1 MNTGFFLRAYTG
13 LLGVAAT
20 VAILALL
27 NGSDPAPWWGVL
39 LAVAPMAL
47 HFTLRATLTGR
58 PRKRWLMPQQ
68 VFTIGG
74 LGLTMNP
81 DSVDQ
86 PSILASGLAAALVV
100 MLYIYVLKVWRRGV
114 EQDSG
119 AAEHSDD
126 P

>member
-1 MNTGFFLRAYTG
+1 MNTAFFMRAYTG

-20 VAILALL
+20 VAVLALVS
-27 NGSDPAPWWGVL
+27 GAPAAPWWGVL

-47 HFTLRATLTGR
+47 HFTLRATVTGR

-81 DSVDQ
+81 DSVEQ

-100 MLYIYVLKVWRRGV
+100 MLYIYVLNVWRKGV

-119 AAEHSDD
+119 DADKSDD

>member
-1 MNTGFFLRAYTG
+1 MNTAFFMRAYTG

-20 VAILALL
+20 VAVLALL
-27 NGSDPAPWWGVL
+27 SGAPAGPWWGVL

-47 HFTLRATLTGR
+47 HFILRATLTGR

-81 DSVDQ
+81 DSVEQ

-100 MLYIYVLKVWRRGV
+100 MLYIYVLKVWRKGA
-114 EQDSG
+114 EEDSG
-119 AAEHSDD
+119 GENDA
-126 P
+126 

>member
-1 MNTGFFLRAYTG
+1 MNTAFFLRAYTG
-13 LLGVAAT
+13 LLGVATT

-27 NGSDPAPWWGVL
+27 NGTDPAPWWGVL

-74 LGLTMNP
+74 LGLTINP
-81 DSVDQ
+81 DSVEQ

-114 EQDSG
+114 EQDRG

>member
-1 MNTGFFLRAYTG
+1 MNIAFFMRAYTG

-27 NGSDPAPWWGVL
+27 NGAEPTPWWGVL

-81 DSVDQ
+81 DSVEQ

-100 MLYIYVLKVWRRGV
+100 MLYIYVLKVWRKGV

-119 AAEHSDD
+119 DAERSDD

>member
-1 MNTGFFLRAYTG
+1 MNTAFFLRAYTG

-27 NGSDPAPWWGVL
+27 NGTDPAPWWGVL

-74 LGLTMNP
+74 LGLTINP
-81 DSVDQ
+81 DSVEQ

-114 EQDSG
+114 EQDRG

>member
-1 MNTGFFLRAYTG
+1 MNIAFFMRAYTG
-13 LLGVAAT
+13 LLGVAA
-20 VAILALL
+20 AAAGLALL
-27 NGSDPAPWWGVL
+27 SGAPAAPWWGVL

-81 DSVDQ
+81 DSVEQ

-100 MLYIYVLKVWRRGV
+100 MLYIYVLKVWRKGV

-119 AAEHSDD
+119 GENDG
-126 P
+126 

>member
-1 MNTGFFLRAYTG
+1 MRAYTG

-20 VAILALL
+20 VAVLALL
-27 NGSDPAPWWGVL
+27 SGAPAAPWWGVL
-39 LAVAPMAL
+39 LAVTPMAL
-47 HFTLRATLTGR
+47 HFILRATLTGR

-81 DSVDQ
+81 DSVEQ

-100 MLYIYVLKVWRRGV
+100 MLYIYVLKVWRKGV

-119 AAEHSDD
+119 DADTSDD

>member
-1 MNTGFFLRAYTG
+1 MNIAFFMRAYTG

-27 NGSDPAPWWGVL
+27 NGSEPAPWWGVL

-47 HFTLRATLTGR
+47 HFTLRATLPGR

-81 DSVDQ
+81 DSVEQ

-100 MLYIYVLKVWRRGV
+100 MLYIYVLKVWRKGV
-114 EQDSG
+114 EQDNGDADTSG
-119 AAEHSDD
+119 D

>member
-1 MNTGFFLRAYTG
+1 MNIAFFMRAYTG
-13 LLGVAAT
+13 LLGVATT

-27 NGSDPAPWWGVL
+27 NGAEPTPWWGVL

-81 DSVDQ
+81 DSVEQ

-100 MLYIYVLKVWRRGV
+100 MLYIYVLKVWRKGV

-119 AAEHSDD
+119 DAERSDD

>member
-1 MNTGFFLRAYTG
+1 MNIAFFMRAYTG

-20 VAILALL
+20 VAVLALL
-27 NGSDPAPWWGVL
+27 SGAPAAPWWGVL

-81 DSVDQ
+81 DSVEQ

-100 MLYIYVLKVWRRGV
+100 MLYIYVLKVWRKGV
-114 EQDSG
+114 EQDNG
-119 AAEHSDD
+119 EADRSDD

>member
-1 MNTGFFLRAYTG
+1 MNIAFFMRAYTG

-20 VAILALL
+20 VAGLALL
-27 NGSDPAPWWGVL
+27 SGAPAAPWWGVL

-81 DSVDQ
+81 DSVEQ

-100 MLYIYVLKVWRRGV
+100 MLYIYVLKVWRKGV
-114 EQDSG
+114 EQDNG
-119 AAEHSDD
+119 EADRSDD

>member
-1 MNTGFFLRAYTG
+1 MNIAFFMRAYTG

-27 NGSDPAPWWGVL
+27 NGSEPAPWWGVL

-47 HFTLRATLTGR
+47 HFTLRVTLTGR

-81 DSVDQ
+81 DAVEQ

-100 MLYIYVLKVWRRGV
+100 MLYIYVLKVWRKGV
-114 EQDSG
+114 EQDNGDADTSG
-119 AAEHSDD
+119 D